1 MRLLYNI
8 GIRIYWIVAGIIS
21 LWNRKA
27 RLWLTG
33 RKGWYNR
40 LQGALGH
47 GEKVIWF
54 HCASL
59 GEFEQG
65 RPVIEAIREQLPGRK
80 ILLTF
85 FSPSGYEKR
94 KDYAGADYVMYL
106 PLDTRR
112 NAKKMLG
119 LLNLELVFFIKYEL
133 WFHFLNRLKKLNVT
147 VYLASGNFRAGQL
160 FFRWYGRWY
169 RRFLD
174 LFTHIFVQ
182 NEHSK
187 DLLAGIGLFNVD
199 VAGDTRFDRVHEL
212 VNSPFSHPVLDRV
225 LKDAWVIVAG
235 STWERDEKLL
245 AHAYMELPDNLFW
258 IIAPHELSEGHI
270 RSLQERFPGSVLY
283 TGLKNELPERT
294 RVILVDT
301 IGKLSYLYRYGS
313 LAYIGGGFGK
323 GIHNILEAATYGLP
337 VIFGPEYNKFA
348 EAVELT
354 SLGGAFPIGDE
365 AELLFTI
372 RQQLEDHEL
381 LKTTSEIAATFVSER
396 VGATLAI
403 LSKVY
408 LKQGSSIPHEQ

>member
-21 LWNRKA
+21 IWNRKA
-27 RLWLTG
+27 KLWLTG
-33 RKGWYNR
+33 RKGWYDR

-65 RPVIEAIREQLPGRK
+65 RPVIEAIRERYPGRK

-106 PLDTRR
+106 PLDTGQ

-119 LLNLELVFFIKYEL
+119 LLNLEMVFFIKYEF
-133 WFHFLNRLKKLNVT
+133 WFHFLSQLKQLDIP
-147 VYLASGNFRAGQL
+147 VYLASGNFRTGQL
-160 FFRWYGRWY
+160 FFRWYGKWY
-169 RRFLD
+169 RRFLGF
-174 LFTHIFVQ
+174 FTHIFVQ

-187 DLLAGIGLFNVD
+187 GLLAGIGLFHVD

-212 VNSPFSHPVLDRV
+212 VNSPFSHPVLDRM
-225 LKDAWVIVAG
+225 LQDAWVIIAG
-235 STWERDEKLL
+235 STWDKDERLL
-245 AHAYMELPDNLFW
+245 AHAFRELPDNLFW
-258 IIAPHELSEGHI
+258 IIAPHELSDGHI
-270 RSLQERFPGSVLY
+270 RNLQERFPGSELY
-283 TGLKNELPERT
+283 TRLENEVPEGT

-337 VIFGPEYNKFA
+337 VIFGPEYKKFM

-354 SLGGAFPIGDE
+354 SLGGAFPIGNE
-365 AELLFTI
+365 TELLFTI
-372 RQQLEDHEL
+372 RQQLENPKL
-381 LKTTSEIAATFVSER
+381 LKTASGIAANFVSKR
-396 VGATLAI
+396 VGATSAI
-403 LSKVY
+403 LEKV
-408 LKQGSSIPHEQ
+408 

>member
-27 RLWLTG
+27 KLWRTG
-33 RKGWYNR
+33 RKGWYYR
-40 LQGALGH
+40 LQGALDQ

-65 RPVIEAIREQLPGRK
+65 RPVIEAIRERFPGRK

-106 PLDTRR
+106 PLDTRQ

-119 LLNLELVFFIKYEL
+119 LLNLEMVFFIKYEF
-133 WFHFLNRLKKLNVT
+133 WFHFLNQLKERDIP
-147 VYLASGNFRAGQL
+147 VYLASGNFRTGQL
-160 FFRWYGRWY
+160 FFRWYGKWY
-169 RRFLD
+169 RRFLG

-187 DLLAGIGLFNVD
+187 ELLEGIGLFRVD

-212 VNSPFSHPVLDRV
+212 VNSPFSHPILDRM

-235 STWERDEKLL
+235 STWDKDERLL
-245 AHAYMELPDNLFW
+245 AHAFRELPDNVFW
-258 IIAPHELSEGHI
+258 IIAPHELSDGHI
-270 RSLQERFPGSVLY
+270 RNLQERFPGSELY
-283 TGLKNELPERT
+283 TRLGNEVPGGT

-313 LAYIGGGFGK
+313 LSYIGGGFGK

-337 VIFGPEYNKFA
+337 VIFGPEYKKFI
-348 EAVELT
+348 EAIELT
-354 SLGGAFPIGDE
+354 SLGGAFPIGNE
-365 AELLFTI
+365 TELLFTI
-372 RQQLEDHEL
+372 RQQFENPKL
-381 LKTTSEIAATFVSER
+381 LKTASGIAANFVSNR
-396 VGATLAI
+396 VGATSAI
-403 LSKVY
+403 LKKV
-408 LKQGSSIPHEQ
+408 